1 MELISIMVEPKIPL
15 ACLNGGE
22 SKTPIFKL
30 AKSRTPYSGRM
41 KDSINLIQSGKVKD
55 FICLF
60 DL

>member
-1 MELISIMVEPKIPL
+1 MELLSIMVEPKIPL

-22 SKTPIFKL
+22 LKTPNFKL
-30 AKSRTPYSGRM
+30 VKSRTPYSERM

>member
-1 MELISIMVEPKIPL
+1 MELLSIIVEPKIPST
-15 ACLNGGE
+15 CLNGGE
-22 SKTPIFKL
+22 SNTPIFKL
-30 AKSRTPYSGRM
+30 VKSRTPYNGRI